1 MVRIIALIPAF
12 NEEVALGSVILRTL
26 QYVDDVLI
34 VDDGSTDATNQ
45 IARLA
50 GAKVITH
57 PNNLGKGEGLKSG
70 FQAIGDDY
78 DIILTIDGDG
88 QHNPDEI
95 PLLLKPILDG
105 EADLVNGSRYING
118 PEENTPAYRRVG
130 QQVLDK
136 ATNISAGIDV
146 TDSQSGFR
154 AFSSKCCSCFRF
166 KDTGFG
172 IESEMLVDAAENGYR
187 IMEVPI
193 TVRYDVDGSTKDPVT
208 HGVGVLLNIIK
219 DKIQRTFNGNK

>member
-1 MVRIIALIPAF
+1 M
-12 NEEVALGSVILRTL
+12 
-26 QYVDDVLI
+26 
-34 VDDGSTDATNQ
+34 
-45 IARLA
+45 
-50 GAKVITH
+50 
-57 PNNLGKGEGLKSG
+57 
-70 FQAIGDDY
+70 
-78 DIILTIDGDG
+78 
-88 QHNPDEI
+88 
-95 PLLLKPILDG
+95 LKPILDG

>member
-1 MVRIIALIPAF
+1 MVSSVAIIPAF
-12 NEEVALGSVILRTL
+12 NEEVAIGSIILRTL
-26 QYVDDVLI
+26 QYVDSVLI
-34 VDDGSTDATNQ
+34 VNDGSDDKTSQVAE
-45 IARLA
+45 LA
-50 GAKVITH
+50 GAKVINHTT
-57 PNNLGKGEGLKSG
+57 NLGKGEALKSG
-70 FQAIGDDY
+70 FNAIDDF
-78 DIILTIDGDG
+78 DIIVTIDGDG

-95 PLLLKPILDG
+95 PLLIKPIIEDG
-105 EADLVNGSRYING
+105 ADLVNGSRYMNG

-154 AFSSKCCSCFRF
+154 AFSKKSKDCFRF

-172 IESEMLVDAAENGYR
+172 IESEMLVDAAEAGLK
-187 IMEVPI
+187 IVEVPI

-208 HGVGVLLNIIK
+208 HGVGVLLNIAK
-219 DKIQRTFNGNK
+219 DKVVRTVKK